1 MKNKILLPIIILFL
15 FFCFIVLFKG
25 LNNSNLYIPDST
37 SGKSLTNF
45 NSTDLFS
52 NTKIS
57 FEEIFV
63 DSEFYILNI
72 WASWCLPCRTE
83 HSYLVELNK
92 NSSIKLIGLNY
103 KDNPDNAKNFIN
115 DFGNPYS
122 INIVD
127 SKGTISIKLGAYGV
141 PETFLINNERVIIKK
156 ITGPLNKKLI
166 DEINLITK

>member
-122 INIVD
+122 LNIVD

>member
-115 DFGNPYS
+115 NFGNPYS
-122 INIVD
+122 LNIVD

-141 PETFLINNERVIIKK
+141 PETFLINNERIIIKK
-156 ITGPLNKKLI
+156 IIGPLNKKLI

>member
-115 DFGNPYS
+115 NFGNPYS
-122 INIVD
+122 LNIVD

-156 ITGPLNKKLI
+156 IIGPLNKKLI

>member
-37 SGKSLTNF
+37 SSKSLTNF

-122 INIVD
+122 LNIVD

-141 PETFLINNERVIIKK
+141 PETFLINNERIIIKK

>member
-1 MKNKILLPIIILFL
+1 MKNKILLPIITLFL

-122 INIVD
+122 LNIVD